1 MQHETQTPYDVIHPI
16 RLSRI
21 SVTTFLAIC
30 LMTLSLLDDA
40 TLQLNKWCRRK
51 ELNLRLRVRSS
62 VPWSVGRRLQIMVG
76 EGRIELPPLVPRTRM
91 PAITLLPEI
100 VGAASQDRTAF
111 SGFSDQ
117 RNHQTYA
124 SSKYLVETE
133 GVEPPTSECKTD
145 VLPLAPRPRIVGAG

>member
-1 MQHETQTPYDVIHPI
+1 
-16 RLSRI
+16 
-21 SVTTFLAIC
+21 
-30 LMTLSLLDDA
+30 
-40 TLQLNKWCRRK
+40 
-51 ELNLRLRVRSS
+51 
-62 VPWSVGRRLQIMVG
+62 MVG
-76 EGRIELPPLVPRTRM
+76 EGRIELPPLVPKTRM